1 MNPLFFW
8 SLAPS
13 RSRPPRRVP
22 LRRLRRFFVP
32 ISSDYDRF
40 ELPRII
46 ENPAESE
53 SIEGGGGVGF
63 KEREREREKGIFP
76 FYRCSCGNFDDGG
89 GLSCILWDEN
99 GRIFTRTRVTRN
111 LPPLS
116 QHFSLGYCFGG
127 GFSRV
132 PLIPQSR
139 RRNDSSRGLFVWLI
153 LSKRGCCDE

>member
-46 ENPAESE
+46 ENPAESG
-53 SIEGGGGVGF
+53 SIEGGGEVGF
-63 KEREREREKGIFP
+63 KERERERE
-76 FYRCSCGNFDDGG
+76 RTREGNLPL
-89 GLSCILWDEN
+89 LSLLLRQFRRRRGTFLYFMGWKREDFHEDACYAESSTPLSTLFARILFW
-99 GRIFTRTRVTRN
+99 GRILESSF
-111 LPPLS
+111 
-116 QHFSLGYCFGG
+116 
-127 GFSRV
+127 
-132 PLIPQSR
+132 
-139 RRNDSSRGLFVWLI
+139 DSSIKEKKRFVERIVCLI
-153 LSKRGCCDE
+153 NFK

>member
-46 ENPAESE
+46 ENPAESG
-53 SIEGGGGVGF
+53 SIEGGREEKGLGSR
-63 KEREREREKGIFP
+63 RERERKNERRESSPSIVAPPAISTTEGDFP
-76 FYRCSCGNFDDGG
+76 VFYGMK
-89 GLSCILWDEN
+89 
-99 GRIFTRTRVTRN
+99 T
-111 LPPLS
+111 
-116 QHFSLGYCFGG
+116 G
-127 GFSRV
+127 GFSRGRV
-132 PLIPQSR
+132 LRGIFHPSLNTFRSDTVLGEDSR
-139 RRNDSSRGLFVWLI
+139 EFLWFLNQGEETIRREDC
-153 LSKRGCCDE
+153 LSD

>member
-46 ENPAESE
+46 ENPAESG
-53 SIEGGGGVGF
+53 SIEGGREEKGLGSR
-63 KEREREREKGIFP
+63 RERERKNERRESSPSIVAPPAISTTEGAFLYFMGWKREDFHEDACYAESSTP
-76 FYRCSCGNFDDGG
+76 
-89 GLSCILWDEN
+89 LSTLFARILFW
-99 GRIFTRTRVTRN
+99 GRILESSF
-111 LPPLS
+111 
-116 QHFSLGYCFGG
+116 
-127 GFSRV
+127 
-132 PLIPQSR
+132 
-139 RRNDSSRGLFVWLI
+139 DSSIKEKKRFVERIVCLI
-153 LSKRGCCDE
+153 NFK

>member
-46 ENPAESE
+46 ENPAESG
-53 SIEGGGGVGF
+53 SIEGGEGVGF
-63 KEREREREKGIFP
+63 KEREREKEREKGILP
-76 FYRCSCGNFDDGG
+76 FYRCSSGNFDDGG
-89 GLSCILWDEN
+89 GFPVFY
-99 GRIFTRTRVTRN
+99 GMKT
-111 LPPLS
+111 
-116 QHFSLGYCFGG
+116 G
-127 GFSRV
+127 GFSRGRV
-132 PLIPQSR
+132 LRGIFHPSLNTFRSDTVLGEDSR
-139 RRNDSSRGLFVWLI
+139 EFLWFLDQEEETIRREDC
-153 LSKRGCCDE
+153 LSD